1 MPARARLADLM
12 AVGGRGVFKAVILFD
27 SCLKTQSE
35 RLAREE
41 PDDWGHGGVM
51 PQHFKSKSMQS
62 TKSLADRCVHSQLA
76 RGEKL
81 SFVYDFVGAGRP
93 FSSLNFVHNAARKPL
108 QEWLPSEEFEQTY
121 GLPQR
126 LCFKA
131 ASEQRPAAEHDYWT
145 DLYAP

>member
-1 MPARARLADLM
+1 M

-41 PDDWGHGGVM
+41 LDDWGHGGVM
-51 PQHFKSKSMQS
+51 PKHPKSMQS

-131 ASEQRPAAEHDYWT
+131 ASERPPAGADYWS
-145 DLYAP
+145 DLYGP